1 MFPIFKNEINLF
13 FSSIIGYIS
22 IGIFL
27 ISTWL
32 ICWFLPGENNIFD
45 YGFATLDSFFYWA
58 PIVFFFLVPALTMRS
73 FSEEYRTGTI
83 ETLYTKPLSDMQI
96 IVGKFF
102 AAWLLLLIALVPT
115 VIYLFTVYHLASPV
129 GNIDLGAAA
138 GSYLG
143 LWCMGGVFV
152 AIGIFASSL
161 TSNQIVSFMVAFFI
175 SIFLYM
181 AFDSLANLSIFYAK
195 FDAIVVQIG
204 IAHHYQSISR
214 GVIDTRDVIYFASMI
229 GLFIF
234 STHLVLQ
241 KRKW

>member
-1 MFPIFKNEINLF
+1 MFAIFKNEIQLF
-13 FSSIIGYIS
+13 FSSIIAYIS
-22 IGIFL
+22 CGVFL

-45 YGFATLDSFFYWA
+45 FGFASLDSFFYWA

-96 IVGKFF
+96 ILGKFF
-102 AAWLLLLIALVPT
+102 AAWVLLLLALLPT
-115 VIYLFTVYHLASPV
+115 AIYFYTVYHLASPV
-129 GNIDLGAAA
+129 GNVDTGAIMGA
-138 GSYLG
+138 YIG

-152 AIGIFASSL
+152 AIGVFASSL
-161 TSNQIVSFMVAFFI
+161 TTNQIVSFMLALFI

-195 FDAIVVQIG
+195 FDAIVQQLG
-204 IAHHYQSISR
+204 IAFHYQSISR
-214 GVIDTRDVIYFASMI
+214 GVVDSRDVVYFVSVATA
-229 GLFIF
+229 FIL

-241 KRKW
+241 RRKW